1 MCLRP
6 ILPQGVGAEER
17 PNRKK
22 KMQANDWAPEHCK
35 ALQDY
40 LAFGISFSE
49 IAREINARFGTAYS
63 RNAAISRSKRMK
75 LTAPRCPSRLPPKP
89 PRNQTRTEM
98 PPKSHENRAA
108 GPARPTPAPNPASPV
123 MRPEPLKLRC
133 VGISP
138 RLVWL
143 IELEASDWR
152 YHPYGGDK
160 EGEPITC
167 CGHPRLPRSKYC
179 APHFHLTGG
188 PGTAAER
195 AVAPVVLRLV
205 QAA

>member
-1 MCLRP
+1 MCLCP

-40 LAFGISFSE
+40 LAFGMSFSE

-75 LTAPRCPSRLPPKP
+75 LTAPRCPSRRPPKP
-89 PRNQTRTEM
+89 PRTQTRIENAAKIAR
-98 PPKSHENRAA
+98 KSRRGTGAANAGSKPSLTRNASRAA
-108 GPARPTPAPNPASPV
+108 QAPLRWHQPAPGLAH
-123 MRPEPLKLRC
+123 RARG
-133 VGISP
+133 VGLALSS
-138 RLVWL
+138 L
-143 IELEASDWR
+143 WR
-152 YHPYGGDK
+152 RQG
-160 EGEPITC
+160 GEPITC

-195 AVAPVVLRLV
+195 AAAPVVLRLV